1 LIMETDIE
9 IVVSLEDFQ
18 SFLNSVESLALMAK
32 DKKASDKELNSLSE
46 SVRADCAILS
56 KMVMESA

>member
-1 LIMETDIE
+1 METDIE

-32 DKKASDKELNSLSE
+32 DKKASDKELNRLSE
-46 SVRADCAILS
+46 SVLADCAILS

>member
-1 LIMETDIE
+1 METDIE

-46 SVRADCAILS
+46 SVLADCAILS

>member
-1 LIMETDIE
+1 METDIE

-18 SFLNSVESLALMAK
+18 SFLNSVESLALMVK
-32 DKKASDKELNSLSE
+32 DKKASPKELNSLSE
-46 SVRADCAILS
+46 SVLADCAILS